1 MKTYKQ
7 LLFEIGVN
15 PFIIAGAPAWTE
27 SLSTMLFDLQ
37 GGGLKNIMIPLSPAI
52 MRRIWPK
59 PVRTTVFHLTDF
71 TGLGKLKG
79 MQGGKRSISAF
90 FNIDPIV
97 IQTGIKSE
105 GGYIIEM
112 DADILIASQ
121 DDLSSQPDKTGRRWV
136 SLSSLINKP
145 TDSDPGLGGGRSLKG
160 MESDIGR
167 LLVKILKK
175 NGEDVDETERDNIIG
190 LLWSDLGNKTGGKAL
205 SLIIKD
211 YIDGM
216 EGVMKKYSKQLQSV
230 LLDYAKKKIQEPDE
244 DSGDTPEWDEVV
256 VNNFKIQRIHVTP
269 EFSLDFEGDKDIYGF
284 PFELYHETEEM
295 VDYINRKVQP
305 VKI

>member
-1 MKTYKQ
+1 MKRFKQ
-7 LLFEIGVN
+7 YIAEIGVD
-15 PFIIAGAPAWTE
+15 PFKIAGKPAWTE
-27 SLSTMLFDLQ
+27 SLSTLLFDIKTD
-37 GGGLKNIMIPLSPAI
+37 GMKGIMIPLSPAI
-52 MRRIWPK
+52 MKRIWPK

-71 TGLGKLKG
+71 DGLGKLKR

-90 FNIDPIV
+90 FNIDPII
-97 IQTGIKSE
+97 IQSGIKSE
-105 GGYIIEM
+105 GGYVIEM

-175 NGEDVDETERDNIIG
+175 NGEDVDETDRDNIIG

-216 EGVMKKYSKQLQSV
+216 EGVMKKHSKV
-230 LLDYAKKKIQEPDE
+230 LGKLLTAYTKKRIQDPDP
-244 DSGDTPEWDEVV
+244 DSGDKPMWDELV
-256 VNNFKIQRIHVTP
+256 VNNFKIKMVHISP
-269 EFSLDFEGDKDIYGF
+269 EFGPDFEDDEDIDGF
-284 PFELYHETEEM
+284 PFKLYYDVGDMT
-295 VDYINRKVQP
+295 DYIDRKIQK
-305 VKI
+305 VKL